1 MRSDGSSLPGMAA
14 ARRKGVCLIRY
25 PNGKVYVGQ
34 GRTDTITYFGSVNP
48 DLVAAD
54 FTDEQQQS
62 FTVTREILWSSTTA
76 SDEEV
81 SRVEVEM
88 IRRYRSNGQEFGYNR
103 KPIPGNRTSFT
114 SSCRRLW

>member
-1 MRSDGSSLPGMAA
+1 MAA
-14 ARRKGVCLIRY
+14 ARRKVVYLIRY

-34 GRTDTITYFGSVNP
+34 DRTDTITYFGSPNP

-54 FTDEQQQS
+54 FAEEQRQS

-76 SDEEV
+76 TNAEV

-88 IRRYRSNGQEFGYNR
+88 IRRYRANEPEFGYNR
-103 KPIPGNRTSFT
+103 WPRPPQPPSAEG
-114 SSCRRLW
+114 